1 VTDPRTLRAQADRI
15 LELHETGELEEALEA
30 CEDLLAQVGDD
41 ALDDVVV
48 RESVFTARFQR
59 AVLLTELGDLAAAV
73 DAYATAAA
81 TPTDLDDPDQRH
93 ELAMALLNQGI
104 CHEALDEVDAALG
117 VYDRLVARLG
127 DADDP
132 VTADQVVRGRVNRA
146 SALLALDRVDDAL
159 AAAEALVSELD
170 PHDAYHVEQLAMA
183 VRLRAVALVELG
195 REEEAVDALGGLEG
209 ASRQEAT
216 ARRQLASAAGER
228 AELLRRLGREEEALE
243 ALEVTTRSFASDD
256 DEEVAELVTD
266 LLRVE
271 IDLLESLG
279 DRRRADEVRLRA
291 SG

>member
-1 VTDPRTLRAQADRI
+1 VIDPQTLRAQADRI
-15 LELHETGELEEALEA
+15 LELHETGALEEALGA
-30 CEDLLAQVGDD
+30 CEDLLAQAVED
-41 ALDDVVV
+41 AMDDVVV

-59 AVLLTELGDLAAAV
+59 AVLLTELGDLRAAV
-73 DAYATAAA
+73 DAYADAAA

-104 CHEALDEVDAALG
+104 CLEALDEVEAALG

-146 SALLALDRVDDAL
+146 SALLALGRAPEAL
-159 AAAEALVSELD
+159 AAAEALGSELD
-170 PHDAYHVEQLAMA
+170 RHDAYQVEQLAMA
-183 VRLRAVALVELG
+183 VRLRAVVLVELG
-195 REEEAVDALGGLEG
+195 REEEAVDALGDLEG
-209 ASRQEAT
+209 ANRQEAT

-228 AELLRRLGREEEALE
+228 AELLRQLGREEEALE
-243 ALEVTTRSFASDD
+243 ALEVTTQSFAGDD
-256 DEEVAELVTD
+256 DEEVEEVVTD

-271 IDLLESLG
+271 IDVLERLG